1 MANPSDEPSFRER
14 LKAQAAQYEK
24 QLDDLRRRP
33 ARLTEELNAANSE
46 IARLRGEQELLEA
59 RLAAGIERREGMLHL
74 LAAMLQI
81 HDEALPGPEC
91 AELLKRVI
99 FQARGY
105 VSAELLARQGRK
117 ERAA

>member
-1 MANPSDEPSFRER
+1 MASPTDEPSFLAR

-24 QLDDLRRRP
+24 QLDDLRQRP
-33 ARLTEELNAANSE
+33 ARLHEALNAANSE
-46 IARLRGEQELLEA
+46 NARLRGELELLEA

-74 LAAMLQI
+74 LAAVLQI
-81 HDEALPGPEC
+81 HDEALPGPER
-91 AELLKRVI
+91 AGLLKKVV

-117 ERAA
+117 GRAA